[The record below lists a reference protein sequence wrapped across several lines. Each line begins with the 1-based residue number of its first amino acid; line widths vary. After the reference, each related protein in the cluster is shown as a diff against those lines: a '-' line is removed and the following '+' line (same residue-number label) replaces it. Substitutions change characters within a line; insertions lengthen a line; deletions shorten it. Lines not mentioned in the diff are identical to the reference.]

1 MEWQWLLIIIF
12 GVLVILMLTGM
23 PIAFSFMIINV
34 VGVYIFFGGTAG
46 LEQLILSMSTSLT
59 TFVLLPVAL
68 FILMG
73 ELLVHSNIAVDM
85 MDALD
90 KLLGRLPGRLS
101 LLAVATGTVIAALTG
116 SSMSSTAMLGQIL
129 VPEMEKRGY
138 QKTMAIGPIMA
149 SGGLAI
155 MVPPSSLAILLCVI
169 GEISIGKVLVVIPF
183 VGALLAALLAAY
195 IILRCKLQPHI
206 APPYEVKKVLLSAR
220 LVGALK
226 YVLPVGFII
235 FLVVG
240 LIFVGVADPSESAAM
255 GTVGMAIVI
264 LCYKRLNW
272 EVVKKSIRGAIMITG
287 MVFLIIAG
295 ATTFGQI
302 LAFSGATS
310 GLSEFATRLPLPP
323 ILIVLAMQ
331 IIILMMGCFMEV
343 VSIMMITLPIFI
355 PVIDKLGFDPVWFG
369 AMTLLNIECAF
380 ITPPFGLNLFVM
392 KGVAPS
398 NTTMADIY
406 WATAPMVGINC
417 LAIGLMVA
425 FPALVL
431 WPVWLMR

>member
-195 IILRCKLQPHI
+195 IILRCKLQPSL
-206 APPYEVKKVLLSAR
+206 APAYEVQKVRLSTR
-220 LVGALK
+220 LAGALK

-240 LIFVGVADPSESAAM
+240 LIFVGVADPSESAAT
-255 GTVGMAIVI
+255 GTIGMAIVI

>member
-1 MEWQWLLIIIF
+1 MEWQWLLVIIF

-272 EVVKKSIRGAIMITG
+272 EVVRKSIRGAIMITG

>member
-272 EVVKKSIRGAIMITG
+272 EVVRKSIRGAIMITG

>member
-1 MEWQWLLIIIF
+1 VEWEFLLIIIF
-12 GVLVILMLTGM
+12 GVLVSLMATGM

-34 VGVYIFFGGTAG
+34 VGVYVFFGGAAG
-46 LEQLILSMSTSLT
+46 LEQMILSMSTSLT

-73 ELLVHSNIAVDM
+73 ELLVHSNVAVDV

-90 KLLGRLPGRLS
+90 KLMGRLPGRLS

-129 VPEMEKRGY
+129 VPEMENRGY
-138 QKTMAIGPIMA
+138 KKVMTVGPIMA

-155 MVPPSSLAILLCVI
+155 MIPPSSLAILLCVI
-169 GEISIGKVLVVIPF
+169 GEISIGKILVVIPF
-183 VGALLAALLAAY
+183 AGLYLAALLATY
-195 IILRCKLQPHI
+195 IIIRCKLQPDL
-206 APPYEVKKVLLSAR
+206 APMFEVEKMSFSAR
-220 LVGALK
+220 ISGAVK

-240 LIFVGVADPSESAAM
+240 LIFVGVADPSESAAT
-255 GTVGMAIVI
+255 GTIGMVIVV

-272 EVVKKSIRGAIMITG
+272 AVVKKSIRGTIMITG

-295 ATTFGQI
+295 ATTFGQV

-310 GLSEFATRLPLPP
+310 GLSEFAVNLPLPP
-323 ILIVLAMQ
+323 VLIMVAMQ
-331 IIILMMGCFMEV
+331 IIILIMGCFMEV

-355 PVIDKLGFDPVWFG
+355 PVINKLGFDPVWFG
-369 AMTLLNIECAF
+369 AITLLNIECAF
-380 ITPPFGLNLFVM
+380 ITPPFGMNLFVM
-392 KGVAPS
+392 KGVAPPD
-398 NTTMADIY
+398 TTMEDIY
-406 WATAPMVGINC
+406 WAAAPMVAINC
-417 LAIGLMVA
+417 LTMALMIA
-425 FPALVL
+425 FPSIVL
-431 WPVWLMR
+431 WPVWLMG

>member
-1 MEWQWLLIIIF
+1 MEWQWLLVIIF
-12 GVLVILMLTGM
+12 GILVLLMLSGM
-23 PIAFSFMIINV
+23 PIAFTFMIINV
-34 VGVYIFFGGTAG
+34 AGVFVFFGGTAG

-73 ELLVHSNIAVDM
+73 ELLVHSNIAIDM

-138 QKTMAIGPIMA
+138 QKAMTVGPIMA

-155 MVPPSSLAILLCVI
+155 MIPPSSLAILLCVI
-169 GEISIGKVLVVIPF
+169 GEISIGRILVVIPF
-183 VGALLAALLAAY
+183 VGLILAILLAAY
-195 IILRCKLQPHI
+195 IIIRCKLQPSL
-206 APPYEVKKVLLSAR
+206 APTYEVQKVPLSTR
-220 LVGALK
+220 IFGAVK

-240 LIFVGVADPSESAAM
+240 LIFVGVADPSESAAT
-255 GTVGMAIVI
+255 GTIGMVIVI
-264 LCYKRLNW
+264 LFYRRLNW
-272 EVVKKSIRGAIMITG
+272 RVVKKSINGAITITG

-323 ILIVLAMQ
+323 ILIIVAMQ
-331 IIILMMGCFMEV
+331 IIILIMGCFMEV
-343 VSIMMITLPIFI
+343 VAIMMITLPIFL
-355 PVIDKLGFDPVWFG
+355 PVVNQLGFDPIWFG

-392 KGVAPS
+392 RGVAPS
-398 NTTMADIY
+398 GTTMEDVYLASL
-406 WATAPMVGINC
+406 PMVGINC
-417 LAIGLMVA
+417 LTIALMMA
-425 FPALVL
+425 FPPLVL
-431 WPVWLMR
+431 WPIRLMG

>member
-34 VGVYIFFGGTAG
+34 VGVYVFFGGTAG

-138 QKTMAIGPIMA
+138 QKTMTIGPIMA

-195 IILRCKLQPHI
+195 IILRCKLQPSL
-206 APPYEVKKVLLSAR
+206 APAYEVQKVPLSTR
-220 LVGALK
+220 LAGALK

-240 LIFVGVADPSESAAM
+240 LIFVGVADPSESAAT
-255 GTVGMAIVI
+255 GTIGMAIVI

-272 EVVKKSIRGAIMITG
+272 DVVKKSIRGAITITG

-310 GLSEFATRLPLPP
+310 GLSEYAVSLPFPP
-323 ILIVLAMQ
+323 ILIMVAMQ
-331 IIILMMGCFMEV
+331 LIILIMGCFMEV
-343 VSIMMITLPIFI
+343 VSVMMITLPIFI

-369 AMTLLNIECAF
+369 AIALLNIECAF
-380 ITPPFGLNLFVM
+380 ITPPFGMNLFVM
-392 KGVAPS
+392 RGVAK
-398 NTTMADIY
+398 NTTMEEIY
-406 WATAPMVGINC
+406 FAAAPIVAINC
-417 LAIGLMVA
+417 LTMALMLA
-425 FPALVL
+425 FPSIVL

>member
-1 MEWQWLLIIIF
+1 MPWELLLVIIF
-12 GVLVILMLTGM
+12 GALVLLMATGM

-34 VGVYIFFGGTAG
+34 IGVYIFFGGAVG
-46 LEQLILSMSTSLT
+46 LEQMILSMSTSLT

-73 ELLVHSNIAVDM
+73 ELLVHSKIANDV

-129 VPEMEKRGY
+129 VPEMERRGY
-138 QKTMAIGPIMA
+138 KKAMTVGPIMA

-155 MVPPSSLAILLCVI
+155 MIPPSSLAILLCVI
-169 GEISIGKVLVVIPF
+169 GEISIGKILVVIPF
-183 VGALLAALLAAY
+183 AGLYLAALLAAY
-195 IILRCKLQPHI
+195 IIIRCKLQPSL
-206 APPYEVKKVLLSAR
+206 APAFEVQNLPFGQR
-220 LVGALK
+220 IMGAVK
-226 YVLPVGFII
+226 FVLPVGLII

-240 LIFVGVADPSESAAM
+240 LIFIGVADPSESAAT
-255 GTVGMAIVI
+255 GTVGMIVVI
-264 LCYKRLNW
+264 LCYGRLTW
-272 EVVKKSIRGAIMITG
+272 EVIKKALHGTVMITG

-302 LAFSGATS
+302 LSFSGATS
-310 GLSEFATRLPLPP
+310 GLSEFAVGLPLPAV
-323 ILIVLAMQ
+323 LIVVSMQ
-331 IIILMMGCFMEV
+331 IIILIMGCFMEV

-355 PVIDKLGFDPVWFG
+355 PVINKLGFDPVWFG
-369 AMTLLNIECAF
+369 AITLLNIECAF
-380 ITPPFGLNLFVM
+380 ITPPFGMNLFVM
-392 KGVAPS
+392 KGVAPPD
-398 NTTMADIY
+398 TTMEDIY
-406 WATAPMVGINC
+406 LAATPMVLINC
-417 LAIGLMVA
+417 LTMALMVA

-431 WPVWLMR
+431 WPVRLMG